1 MGNSSGYLEDKID
14 GRNEDDDV
22 GSAGNKNSIGNCM
35 GLGGWGLFM
44 LPFGKEFT
52 YILYISWWQAELK
65 GGN

>member
-35 GLGGWGLFM
+35 GLGGGGCSCCLLAKN
-44 LPFGKEFT
+44 LPTFCIFLGGK
-52 YILYISWWQAELK
+52 LS
-65 GGN
+65 

>member
-35 GLGGWGLFM
+35 GLGGGGVVHVAF
-44 LPFGKEFT
+44 
-52 YILYISWWQAELK
+52 WQRIYLHFVYFLVAS
-65 GGN
+65 